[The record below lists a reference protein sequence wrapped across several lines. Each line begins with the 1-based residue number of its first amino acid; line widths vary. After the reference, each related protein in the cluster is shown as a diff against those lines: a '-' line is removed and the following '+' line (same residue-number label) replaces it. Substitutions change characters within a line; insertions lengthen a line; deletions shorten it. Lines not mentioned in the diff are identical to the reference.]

1 MPGFRGLM
9 CGAVVCLG
17 LIVGACGGDDGG
29 GDDAAGGEQLS
40 VVASFYP
47 LEFVVGRV
55 GGDRVGVTNLTPPGA
70 EPHDLEL
77 TPRAIGGL
85 ADADLVVYL
94 AGFSPAVDE
103 AVKAESGDRGLEVGQ
118 FANLSLTYTP
128 IEEGVARDETGTDPH
143 FWLDPIRLADVAD
156 AIAERLG
163 EVDPDGAASF
173 SAHAVSLRADLESL
187 DEELRTGLESCAN
200 RDVVT
205 SHNAFGYLA
214 DRYGLVQVGITGL
227 TPEAEPTAAELAAVT
242 EFVRDHDVRT
252 IYYET
257 LVSPAIAKTV
267 ADETGAATAV
277 LDPIEGLSDRSAGTD
292 YFAVMRANLAS
303 LQAGQPCP

>member
-1 MPGFRGLM
+1 VTGSRWLVSGVI
-9 CGAVVCLG
+9 GCLG
-17 LIVGACGGDDGG
+17 VVAAACGGGDDGG
-29 GDDAAGGEQLS
+29 SSAGREELS

-47 LEFVVGRV
+47 LEFVVDRV
-55 GGDRVGVTNLTPPGA
+55 GGDRVTVDNLTPAGA

-77 TPRAIGGL
+77 TPGDVAGL
-85 ADADLVVYL
+85 AEANVVVYL

-103 AVKAESGDRGLEVGQ
+103 AVKAEAGDRALEVGR
-118 FANLSLTYTP
+118 FADLSLSYTP
-128 IEEGVARDETGTDPH
+128 IEEGVAMKGGSGTDPH
-143 FWLDPIRLADVAD
+143 FWLDPHRLADVAA
-156 AIAERLG
+156 AIAGRLG
-163 EVDPDGAASF
+163 EADPGDAEYFSANAAS
-173 SAHAVSLRADLESL
+173 LRPDLESL
-187 DEELRTGLESCAN
+187 DGELRAGLKRCEN

-227 TPEAEPTAAELAAVT
+227 TPEEEPTAADLAAVT
-242 EFVRDHDVRT
+242 EFVREHDVRT

-277 LDPIEGLSDRSAGTD
+277 LDPIEGLAEDSGDSD
-292 YFAVMRANLAS
+292 YFTVMRANLAS
-303 LQAGQPCP
+303 LRTGQPCP